1 MWTSVLGCPDSN
13 APEVDRAPAVEARSP
28 GVPAGRWLRS
38 GFPAAHE
45 RDRLRLLPPGSDL
58 VRERSPRGTWPSTPF
73 TRRTDPEGR
82 PLGRGFGPTRADCGC
97 RAPLPPRLAR
107 STAEGTRPR
116 SDVQPAKQRA
126 GEVAEHGH
134 HVA

>member
-45 RDRLRLLPPGSDL
+45 RNRLRLLPPGPDL
-58 VRERSPRGTWPSTPF
+58 VRERSPRGTWPSTPSA
-73 TRRTDPEGR
+73 RRTDPEAI
-82 PLGRGFGPTRADCGC
+82 PLGRGFGPARADCGC

-107 STAEGTRPR
+107 STAKGTRAG
-116 SDVQPAKQRA
+116 SDVQAAEDRPREVPEQR
-126 GEVAEHGH
+126 
-134 HVA
+134 